1 MEFLLFVVGMIAL
14 LGGRVVI
21 TNTISLEGDRARI
34 FGGFLVAPW
43 VIAFASGA
51 PIGGADPTFLTNAVN
66 TNNGTTGFWV
76 FWGCVS
82 VALLYALSNIWKAQK
97 NEGSFKNPAS
107 NTKKSAPRKAA

>member
-14 LGGRVVI
+14 LGARVVI
-21 TNTISLEGDRARI
+21 TSSIALEGDKARI

-66 TNNGTTGFWV
+66 NSNGTTGFWV

-97 NEGSFKNPAS
+97 GENNFQAPANNE
-107 NTKKSAPRKAA
+107 KKQAPRKAA